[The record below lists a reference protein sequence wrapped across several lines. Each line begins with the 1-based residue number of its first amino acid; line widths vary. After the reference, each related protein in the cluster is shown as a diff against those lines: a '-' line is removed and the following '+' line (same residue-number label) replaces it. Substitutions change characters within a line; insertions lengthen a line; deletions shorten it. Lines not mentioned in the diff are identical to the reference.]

1 MKCMMFGN
9 PNTGIE
15 KELAMEDY
23 KVHTVRNRVAV
34 LAVILTAVLLA
45 VVFNV
50 GLSLVRTVSLA
61 TGASP
66 GPGADGNCVYG
77 DYEILEKVRALPQ
90 VEWAAFVRRC
100 SST

>member
-9 PNTGIE
+9 LITGIE
-15 KELAMEDY
+15 KELALEDY

-50 GLSLVRTVSLA
+50 GLSLVHTVSLA
-61 TGASP
+61 TAASP
-66 GPGADGNCVYG
+66 APGRMGIVFM
-77 DYEILEKVRALPQ
+77 EIMEYWKKSER
-90 VEWAAFVRRC
+90 FRRW
-100 SST
+100 SGLLL